1 MAYINGIL
9 SSWKKDGIFEPSRI
23 ASTSSPASVTA
34 NKSDES
40 LHAQIEQH
48 YYDLRHAAE
57 ERAEKAVATATAD
70 EIYGKIRKEI
80 GELSI
85 QLAFAE
91 INDPEKAEKLTQRLN
106 ELETEGE
113 KRLKE
118 LKIDKA
124 DFTPRY
130 LCKICGDTGYDKN
143 GKPCGCMKKF
153 IAEFNN

>member
-1 MAYINGIL
+1 MR
-9 SSWKKDGIFEPSRI
+9 F
-23 ASTSSPASVTA
+23 VTHHRYKELA
-34 NKSDES
+34 
-40 LHAQIEQH
+40 LCGEQ
-48 YYDLRHAAE
+48 LN
-57 ERAEKAVATATAD
+57 
-70 EIYGKIRKEI
+70 IPYG
-80 GELSI
+80 
-85 QLAFAE
+85 
-91 INDPEKAEKLTQRLN
+91 T